1 MKTTLYKICIFAVCT
16 TITLACA
23 PTKWTNITDS
33 VNLEQL
39 MVEKFPELNKK
50 RIEGKIIID
59 KIEQRTDKDGKII
72 YRVTYGD
79 RYNSNNDDDL
89 DDLLWQTVYMP
100 VVNQ

>member
-1 MKTTLYKICIFAVCT
+1 MKTVLYKICLLAVCT
-16 TITLACA
+16 AITLACA

-33 VNLEQL
+33 INLEQL

-89 DDLLWQTVYMP
+89 LWQTVYMP
-100 VVNQ
+100 VLNQ

>member
-1 MKTTLYKICIFAVCT
+1 
-16 TITLACA
+16 
-23 PTKWTNITDS
+23 
-33 VNLEQL
+33 

-100 VVNQ
+100 VLNQ

>member
-1 MKTTLYKICIFAVCT
+1 MKTVRYKICLLAVCT
-16 TITLACA
+16 AITLACA

-33 VNLEQL
+33 INLEQL

-89 DDLLWQTVYMP
+89 LWQTVYMP
-100 VVNQ
+100 VLNQ

>member
-1 MKTTLYKICIFAVCT
+1 MKTARYKICIVAVCT

>member
-1 MKTTLYKICIFAVCT
+1 MKTALYKICIVTVCT

-79 RYNSNNDDDL
+79 RYNSNNEDDL

-100 VVNQ
+100 VLNQ

>member
-1 MKTTLYKICIFAVCT
+1 MKTILYKICLLAVCT
-16 TITLACA
+16 AITLACA

-89 DDLLWQTVYMP
+89 LWQTVYMP
-100 VVNQ
+100 VLNQ

>member
-1 MKTTLYKICIFAVCT
+1 MKTVLYKICLLAVCT
-16 TITLACA
+16 AITLACA

-59 KIEQRTDKDGKII
+59 KIEQRTDKNGKII

-89 DDLLWQTVYMP
+89 LWQTVYMP
-100 VVNQ
+100 VLNQ

>member
-1 MKTTLYKICIFAVCT
+1 MKTVLYKICLLAVCT
-16 TITLACA
+16 AITLACA

-79 RYNSNNDDDL
+79 RYNTNND

-100 VVNQ
+100 VLNQ

>member
-1 MKTTLYKICIFAVCT
+1 MKTVLYKICLLAVCT
-16 TITLACA
+16 AITLACA
-23 PTKWTNITDS
+23 PTKWTNITNS

-89 DDLLWQTVYMP
+89 LWQTVYMP
-100 VVNQ
+100 VLNQ

>member
-1 MKTTLYKICIFAVCT
+1 MKTTLYKICIVAVCT

-89 DDLLWQTVYMP
+89 DDLLWQTVYMS
-100 VVNQ
+100 VLNQ

>member
-1 MKTTLYKICIFAVCT
+1 MKTTLYKICIVAVCT

>member
-1 MKTTLYKICIFAVCT
+1 MKTARYKICIVAVCT

-89 DDLLWQTVYMP
+89 DDLLWQTVYMS
-100 VVNQ
+100 VLNQ

>member
-1 MKTTLYKICIFAVCT
+1 MKTVLYKICLLAVCT
-16 TITLACA
+16 AITLACA

-89 DDLLWQTVYMP
+89 LWQTVYMP
-100 VVNQ
+100 VLNQ

>member
-1 MKTTLYKICIFAVCT
+1 MKTTLYRICIVAVCT

-79 RYNSNNDDDL
+79 RYNSNNNDDL

>member
-1 MKTTLYKICIFAVCT
+1 MRTTLYKICIVAVCT

>member
-1 MKTTLYKICIFAVCT
+1 MKTVLYKICLLAVCT
-16 TITLACA
+16 AITLACA

-33 VNLEQL
+33 VNLDQL

-89 DDLLWQTVYMP
+89 LWQTVYMP
-100 VVNQ
+100 VLNQ

>member
-1 MKTTLYKICIFAVCT
+1 
-16 TITLACA
+16 
-23 PTKWTNITDS
+23 
-33 VNLEQL
+33 

-79 RYNSNNDDDL
+79 RYNSNNEDDL
-89 DDLLWQTVYMP
+89 DELLWQTVYMP
-100 VVNQ
+100 VLNQ

>member
-1 MKTTLYKICIFAVCT
+1 
-16 TITLACA
+16 
-23 PTKWTNITDS
+23 
-33 VNLEQL
+33 

>member
-1 MKTTLYKICIFAVCT
+1 MKTVLYKICLLAVCT
-16 TITLACA
+16 AITLACA

-50 RIEGKIIID
+50 RIEGKIIIN

-89 DDLLWQTVYMP
+89 LWQTVYMP
-100 VVNQ
+100 VLNQ

>member
-1 MKTTLYKICIFAVCT
+1 MKTTLYKICIVAVCT

-89 DDLLWQTVYMP
+89 NDLLWQTVYMP

>member
-1 MKTTLYKICIFAVCT
+1 MKTTLYKICIVAVCT

-89 DDLLWQTVYMP
+89 DDLLWQTVYIS
-100 VVNQ
+100 VLNQ

>member
-1 MKTTLYKICIFAVCT
+1 MKTVLYKICLLAICT
-16 TITLACA
+16 AITLACA

-59 KIEQRTDKDGKII
+59 KIEQRTDKNGKII

-89 DDLLWQTVYMP
+89 LWQTVYMP
-100 VVNQ
+100 VLNQ

>member
-1 MKTTLYKICIFAVCT
+1 MKTTLYKICVVAVCT

-89 DDLLWQTVYMP
+89 DDLLWQTVYMS
-100 VVNQ
+100 VLNQ

>member
-1 MKTTLYKICIFAVCT
+1 MKTVLYKICLLAVCT
-16 TITLACA
+16 AITLACA

-100 VVNQ
+100 VLNQ

>member
-1 MKTTLYKICIFAVCT
+1 MKTARYKICIVAVCT

-79 RYNSNNDDDL
+79 RYNSNNNDDL
-89 DDLLWQTVYMP
+89 DDLLWQTVYMS
-100 VVNQ
+100 VLNQ

>member
-1 MKTTLYKICIFAVCT
+1 MKTVLYKICLLAICT
-16 TITLACA
+16 AITLACA

-89 DDLLWQTVYMP
+89 LWQTVYMP
-100 VVNQ
+100 VLNQ

>member
-1 MKTTLYKICIFAVCT
+1 MKTVLYKIYLLAVCT
-16 TITLACA
+16 AITLACA

-33 VNLEQL
+33 VNLDQL

-89 DDLLWQTVYMP
+89 LWQTVYMP
-100 VVNQ
+100 VLNQ